1 MANELAR
8 RIFGSPDGTS
18 LLLLAAL
25 CVLLLA
31 AAWSDLRRRRIPNA
45 VVFPG
50 ALLAI
55 LLHALSPAGEGI
67 PGVMA
72 GGLGAWQSMLGMLY
86 GLLALL
92 PLYAARSMGAGDVK
106 LMAMVGAFVGPQQIW
121 SVLFATALAGGVLA
135 VAVALRRGVLLQA
148 LDNVRRI
155 LFGRLLA
162 RLAAHRARRDAVARG
177 AVPAPASSGAGASS
191 TVRLPY
197 AVAIAGGSIAYL
209 LLRAHLAG
217 FY

>member
-50 ALLAI
+50 ALLAV

-67 PGVMA
+67 PDVMA

-148 LDNVRRI
+148 LDNVRR

-162 RLAAHRARRDAVARG
+162 RLAAHRARRDAGARG